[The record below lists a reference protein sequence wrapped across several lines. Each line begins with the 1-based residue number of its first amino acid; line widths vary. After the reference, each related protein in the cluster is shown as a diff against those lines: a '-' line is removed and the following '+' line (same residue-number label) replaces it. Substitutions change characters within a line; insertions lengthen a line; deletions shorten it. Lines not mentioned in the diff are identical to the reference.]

1 MQPGSANVITPRH
14 SDADRPVARIL
25 PAVVIVN
32 SNKYKSSSS
41 VSSTESFRSLKD
53 ESALTSP
60 DHANEDVRVFHCLHV
75 TVTFHFFHTVCI
87 FSIHVLPACFCVLSR
102 VPSLE
107 QVFLQRKCRS

>member
-53 ESALTSP
+53 ESVLTSP

-75 TVTFHFFHTVCI
+75 TVTFHFFHI
-87 FSIHVLPACFCVLSR
+87 LDSR
-102 VPSLE
+102 FTGL
-107 QVFLQRKCRS
+107 FLRSQPGPVVGTGFLTAQMP